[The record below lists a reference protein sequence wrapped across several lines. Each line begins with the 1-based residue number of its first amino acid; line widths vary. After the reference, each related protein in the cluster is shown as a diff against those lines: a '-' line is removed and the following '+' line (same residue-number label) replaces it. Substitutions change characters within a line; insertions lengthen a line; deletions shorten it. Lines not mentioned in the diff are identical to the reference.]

1 MVTEVTSTTEK
12 RGVVFI
18 FLSELLY
25 NPKILSKFALEM
37 TINKKSDLYDPHT
50 ETTYRYPTKE

>member
-12 RGVVFI
+12 RGVVFT

-25 NPKILSKFALEM
+25 NPKILCKFAEKISKVI
-37 TINKKSDLYDPHT
+37 TRKW
-50 ETTYRYPTKE
+50 

>member
-12 RGVVFI
+12 RGVVFT

-25 NPKILSKFALEM
+25 NPKILCKFAAKKQQ
-37 TINKKSDLYDPHT
+37 NKNDYARD
-50 ETTYRYPTKE
+50 